1 MMLYKLS
8 VSNIKKSFKDYAI
21 CFFTLILG
29 VCIFYV
35 FNSLDSQ
42 TAMLEISSRTN
53 EMVDLLETIISGVSV
68 FVSCV
73 LGFLII
79 YSSRFLIKK
88 RNKEFG
94 IYLTLGMS
102 KRKISTLLL
111 IETLLIGIISLCLGL
126 LLGIVLSQLTSIF
139 VANLFEVNMTKFV
152 FNFSSFA
159 FLKTIIYFG
168 IIYSIVMIF
177 NTISVNKCKLI
188 ELLYSS
194 KKSEKIKLKNP
205 ILSIILFIISILFLS
220 VAYYMVTE
228 GFFEIFETRPMSLL
242 LLPIFLGIAG
252 TILFFYSVAGLALRI
267 ISKCKYLYYK
277 ELNSF
282 IFKDISSKINTMV
295 FSISIICVMLFFT
308 ICLLSSAFS
317 IKNYFNDSIEKYSP
331 TDFNIVS
338 YVDGESKNFSIEQL
352 AGLIKNN
359 NLIKN
364 NTKNITILT
373 LYYDNNFLYKD
384 SLGNVLSSIE
394 LTNLEMLEKVDII
407 SLTDYNKVAKLNHL
421 KEIHLSKNE
430 YQIVSNFNS
439 YIYDEVMKKNNH
451 FNIFETELKP
461 HSSKTVNGF
470 ITINGNPANLGFIVV
485 SDEIINKNYVNSNLL
500 IGNYKTSD
508 AKIIKQINSKF
519 DEWEN
524 DGYVLIETI
533 EEIKSGVVG
542 VSAIATFVGLY
553 LGLIFLISSAAILAL
568 KELSDAMDDKEKY
581 VILRKIGTD
590 ENMIKKALLK
600 QTLIFFMLPLF
611 LAIVHSIV
619 GIKFCLIIL
628 KSLGITNLN
637 GAIFV
642 TAGLILLIY
651 GGYFLITYY
660 TKKSILKNK

>member
-8 VSNIKKSFKDYAI
+8 LSNIRKSFKDYAI

-53 EMVDLLETIISGVSV
+53 EMVDLLVTIISGVSI

-111 IETLLIGIISLCLGL
+111 IETLLIGVISLCVGL
-126 LLGIVLSQLTSIF
+126 LLGIVVSQLTSIL

-152 FNFSSFA
+152 FNFSSSSFI
-159 FLKTIIYFG
+159 KTIIYFG
-168 IIYSIVMIF
+168 IIYFIVMIF
-177 NTISVNKCKLI
+177 NTINVNKYKLI
-188 ELLYSS
+188 DLLHSS
-194 KKSEKIKLKNP
+194 KKSEKINLKNP
-205 ILSIILFIISILFLS
+205 ILSIILFVISAIFLGI
-220 VAYYMVTE
+220 AYYMVTD
-228 GFFEIFETRPMSLL
+228 GFFKIFETRPIELL
-242 LLPIFLGIAG
+242 LLPIFLGVIG

-267 ISKCKYLYYK
+267 ISKCKNLYYR

-338 YVDGESKNFSIEQL
+338 YVNGESNYLSKEEL
-352 AGLIKNN
+352 EGLIKND

-364 NTKNITILT
+364 NTKNITVLT
-373 LYYDNNFLYKD
+373 TYYDNNFLYKE
-384 SLGNVLSSIE
+384 SLGDVLSSIE
-394 LTNLEMLEKVDII
+394 LTNLEMIEKVDVI
-407 SLTDYNKVAKLNHL
+407 SLSDYNKIAKLNHL
-421 KEIHLSKNE
+421 KEINLEKDE

-439 YIYDEVMKKNNH
+439 YVYDEVMKNNNI
-451 FNIFETELKP
+451 FNIFGTELKP
-461 HSSKTVNGF
+461 HSKKTVNGF
-470 ITINGNPANLGFIVV
+470 ITISANPANLGFVVV
-485 SDEIINKNYVNSNLL
+485 SDDIINRNNVNSNLL
-500 IGNYKTSD
+500 IGNYKTND
-508 AKIIKQINSKF
+508 EKIIKQINSKF
-519 DEWEN
+519 DQYEN
-524 DGYVLIETI
+524 GNYALIETV
-533 EEIKSGVVG
+533 EEIKDGAVG

-568 KELSDAMDDKEKY
+568 KELSDAIDDKEKY
-581 VILRKIGTD
+581 TILRKIGTD
-590 ENMIKKALLK
+590 ENMIKKALFK

-611 LAIVHSIV
+611 LAIIHSIV

-637 GAIFV
+637 KAIFV
-642 TAGLILLIY
+642 TAGLMLLIY